1 MNFISH
7 IWNRT
12 LKRFNVVLQVF
23 INILYINI
31 DIYNI
36 LKTSA
41 FLYYHLSI
49 CELSNN
55 IFWTELSREI
65 YLSFFFYF
73 FFSLIENYLISIHR
87 YLSWRIFTKCV
98 WKQQH
103 LFIEVC
109 AQQEA
114 LCGDFPDFPVVK
126 TLSSNAEGVGSI
138 PGEIAKI
145 PHTTW
150 PKKQNIKQKQYC
162 NKFSKDFKRVHIK
175 RKQAL

>member
-55 IFWTELSREI
+55 IFWTELSRE
-65 YLSFFFYF
+65 S
-73 FFSLIENYLISIHR
+73 

-145 PHTTW
+145 PHT
-150 PKKQNIKQKQYC
+150 
-162 NKFSKDFKRVHIK
+162 
-175 RKQAL
+175 

>member
-55 IFWTELSREI
+55 IFWTELSRE
-65 YLSFFFYF
+65 S
-73 FFSLIENYLISIHR
+73 

-145 PHTTW
+145 PHTSW

-162 NKFSKDFKRVHIK
+162 NKFSKDFKKSPHQKKTSSLKQKEK
-175 RKQAL
+175 RTK